1 MARMVVARDF
11 GGPDVL
17 DVIEADVPA
26 PGPGQVRLSVRA
38 AGVNPADAKLRE
50 GVFGRPSLP
59 LRLGSEVSGVVAEVG
74 EDVDG
79 LAVGDEV
86 VAYRVSGGYATELVT
101 KAVNV
106 FRKPAALP
114 FEEAAGLLLVGVT
127 AVHALE
133 AAGVQEGDTL
143 LVHAASGGV
152 GQQLLQLARL
162 RGVRVVGTGSEH
174 SFDLIRE
181 LGGEP
186 VPYGASTPAELAD
199 RVRALAPEGVTAAV
213 DLAGTEEALASSLE
227 LVTDRQRIVTANPRQ
242 AAVDAGIKA
251 IGGGPGADAGNE
263 IRNAARPELLRLAG
277 EGSLHV
283 RVSRTF
289 ALAEA
294 AQAQRFLAEGHP
306 AGKVVLL
313 P

>member
-1 MARMVVARDF
+1 MATIVVARDF

-17 DVIEADVPA
+17 DVVESEVPA
-26 PGPGQVRLSVRA
+26 PGPGQVRISVRA

-50 GVFGRPSLP
+50 GAFGRPALP
-59 LRLGSEVSGVVAEVG
+59 LRLGSEVAGVVAEVG
-74 EDVDG
+74 EDVEG

-101 KAVNV
+101 KAGNV
-106 FRKPAALP
+106 FPKPASLP
-114 FEEAAGLLLVGVT
+114 FEQAAGLLLVGVT

-133 AAGVQEGDTL
+133 AAGVREGETL

-162 RGVRVVGTGSEH
+162 RGVRVVGTGSER
-174 SFDLIRE
+174 SFDLLRE
-181 LGGEP
+181 LGAEP
-186 VPYGASTPAELAD
+186 VAYAGASAAELAD
-199 RVRALAPEGVTAAV
+199 QVRAVAPEGIAAAV
-213 DLAGTEEALASSLE
+213 DLAGTDEALASSLE
-227 LVTDRQRIVTANPRQ
+227 LVEDRRRIVTANPRQ
-242 AAVDAGIKA
+242 AAVDAGITA
-251 IGGGPGADAGNE
+251 IGGGPGADPGTE

-277 EGSLHV
+277 EGALEV

-289 ALAEA
+289 PLAEA
-294 AQAQRFLAEGHP
+294 AEAQRFLAEGHP
-306 AGKVVLL
+306 AGKVVLV

>member
-1 MARMVVARDF
+1 MATIVVARDF

-26 PGPGQVRLSVRA
+26 PGPGQVRVSVRA

-101 KAVNV
+101 KAANV
-106 FRKPAALP
+106 FRKPAGLP
-114 FEEAAGLLLVGVT
+114 FEQAAGLLLVGVT

-143 LVHAASGGV
+143 LVHAASGGC

-162 RGVRVVGTGSEH
+162 RGVRVVGTGSEN

-181 LGGEP
+181 LGAEP
-186 VPYGASTPAELAD
+186 VAYGAAAPAELAD
-199 RVRALAPEGVTAAV
+199 RVRALAPEGIAAAV
-213 DLAGTEEALASSLE
+213 DLAGT
-227 LVTDRQRIVTANPRQ
+227 
-242 AAVDAGIKA
+242 
-251 IGGGPGADAGNE
+251 
-263 IRNAARPELLRLAG
+263 
-277 EGSLHV
+277 
-283 RVSRTF
+283 
-289 ALAEA
+289 
-294 AQAQRFLAEGHP
+294 
-306 AGKVVLL
+306 
-313 P
+313 

>member
-1 MARMVVARDF
+1 MATIVVARDF

-17 DVIEADVPA
+17 DVIASEVPA
-26 PGPGQVRLSVRA
+26 PGPDQVRISVRA

-50 GVFGRPSLP
+50 GAFGRPSLP
-59 LRLGSEVSGVVAEVG
+59 LRLGSEVAGVVAEVG
-74 EDVDG
+74 ADVEG

-86 VAYRVSGGYATELVT
+86 VAYRVSGGYATELVA
-101 KAVNV
+101 KAANV
-106 FRKPAALP
+106 FPKPASLP

-133 AAGVQEGDTL
+133 AADVHEGDTL

-152 GQQLLQLARL
+152 GQLLLQLARL
-162 RGVRVVGTGSEH
+162 RGVRVIGTGSER

-213 DLAGTEEALASSLE
+213 DLAGTEEALASSIE
-227 LVTDRQRIVTANPRQ
+227 LVADRQRIVTANPRQ

>member
-1 MARMVVARDF
+1 MATIVVARDF

-17 DVIEADVPA
+17 DVIESEVPA
-26 PGPGQVRLSVRA
+26 PGPDQVRISVRA

-50 GVFGRPSLP
+50 GAFGRPSLP
-59 LRLGSEVSGVVAEVG
+59 LRLGSEVAGVVAEVG
-74 EDVDG
+74 ADVEG

-86 VAYRVSGGYATELVT
+86 VAYRVSGGYATELVA
-101 KAVNV
+101 KAANV
-106 FRKPAALP
+106 FPKPASLP

-133 AAGVQEGDTL
+133 AADVHEGDTL

-162 RGVRVVGTGSEH
+162 RGVRVIGTGSER

-181 LGGEP
+181 LGGDP

>member
-1 MARMVVARDF
+1 MATIVVARDF

-17 DVIEADVPA
+17 DVIESEVPA
-26 PGPGQVRLSVRA
+26 PGPDQVRISVRA

-50 GVFGRPSLP
+50 GAFGRPSLP
-59 LRLGSEVSGVVAEVG
+59 LRLGSEVAGVVAEVG
-74 EDVDG
+74 ADVEG

-86 VAYRVSGGYATELVT
+86 VAYRVSGGYATELVA
-101 KAVNV
+101 KAANV
-106 FRKPAALP
+106 FPKPASLP

-133 AAGVQEGDTL
+133 AADVHEGDTL

-152 GQQLLQLARL
+152 GQLLLQLARL
-162 RGVRVVGTGSEH
+162 RGVRVIGTGSER

-199 RVRALAPEGVTAAV
+199 RVRALAPDGVTAAV

-289 ALAEA
+289 ALAQA

>member
-1 MARMVVARDF
+1 MATIVVARDF

-26 PGPGQVRLSVRA
+26 PGPDQVLISVRA

-50 GVFGRPSLP
+50 GAFGRPPLP
-59 LRLGSEVSGVVAEVG
+59 LRLGSEVAGVVTEIG
-74 EDVDG
+74 DDVEG

-86 VAYRVSGGYATELVT
+86 VAYRVSGGYATELVA
-101 KAVNV
+101 KAGNV
-106 FRKPAALP
+106 FRKPASLP
-114 FEEAAGLLLVGVT
+114 FEEAAGLLLVGAT

-133 AAGVQEGDTL
+133 AAGVGEGDTL

-162 RGVRVVGTGSEH
+162 RGVRVIGTGSER

-186 VPYGASTPAELAD
+186 VAYGAPTPAELAD
-199 RVRALAPEGVTAAV
+199 RVRAVAPEGIAAVV
-213 DLAGTEEALASSLE
+213 DLAGTEEALAASLE
-227 LVTDRQRIVTANPRQ
+227 LVEDRQRIVTANPRQ
-242 AAVDAGIKA
+242 AAVDAGITA
-251 IGGGPGADAGNE
+251 IGGGPGADPGNE
-263 IRNAARPELLRLAG
+263 IRNAARAELLRLAG
-277 EGSLHV
+277 EGALQV

-289 ALAEA
+289 PLTA
-294 AQAQRFLAEGHP
+294 AADAQRFLAEGHP